1 MVIGD
6 VDDTASCYKKPCQG
20 FPPLSISAVGTK
32 PLSSEGGAAVERIYE
47 GVVLVLGESFGDLL
61 TGGGGLA
68 NDGVVVVVLFVV
80 RRRRRRRRR
89 R

>member
-1 MVIGD
+1 MYED
-6 VDDTASCYKKPCQG
+6 VETELVGPFEAIEVLDDEAS
-20 FPPLSISAVGTK
+20 FAN
-32 PLSSEGGAAVERIYE
+32 AARKQRKIYE

-68 NDGVVVVVLFVV
+68 NDGVVVVVVVLFVV

-89 R
+89 RR